1 MGIRKLLPA
10 LAFLLILLAV
20 GFGLKTYRDL
30 GGFKSLELRPLET
43 CRPILGVLSS
53 EDITIDP

>member
-1 MGIRKLLPA
+1 VGIRKLLPA

-43 CRPILGVLSS
+43 CRPNPGC
-53 EDITIDP
+53 TQF